1 MRTRTHTLSGKFVGC
16 RHHMHMR
23 ATYIHTHMCTHI
35 SFSSCTYTHLRSIFM
50 HIPVTYIH
58 THTHAHTHSHTRF
71 LSQEKPSGVDV
82 VHIHTFVCRFIHT
95 LATHVRTLTR
105 AYTHSHTR
113 FLSQEKPSG
122 VDVVHIHTFVCRFI
136 HTLATHVRTL
146 TRAYTHS
153 HTRFLFQEKPSGVDV
168 VHIHILA
175 IYVSAHTRDIYSYT
189 HTRTHTLSLS
199 HTLPGETVGCRR
211 CGAVPGGAPERPG
224 LQQVAGQKNCQS
236 HRPAPPGACCGR

>member
-58 THTHAHTHSHTRF
+58 THTHAH
-71 LSQEKPSGVDV
+71 
-82 VHIHTFVCRFIHT
+82 
-95 LATHVRTLTR
+95 
-105 AYTHSHTR
+105 THSHTR